1 MGRINEEEENRDLEE
16 EKRKYPSDWL
26 KIVRIVEMN
35 QDSMLFIVNETIRNN
50 IDEYTESH
58 NLFITVLDRYPTGR
72 EDVQIVTCRRYPI
85 LKRLCVERNMR
96 FENHKDDRTYEQIV
110 LDEQP
115 FLTEQE
121 VLTLVDANRDVIKKV
136 GNEGLWYEHSTIE
149 PINGQPFSIK
159 LAQACCD
166 RANEKSKG
174 QNRGMK

>member
-1 MGRINEEEENRDLEE
+1 M
-16 EKRKYPSDWL
+16 Y
-26 KIVRIVEMN
+26 
-35 QDSMLFIVNETIRNN
+35 QDSVLFIVNETIRNN
-50 IDEYTESH
+50 IDEYTKS
-58 NLFITVLDRYPTGR
+58 NNIFITVLDRYPKGR
-72 EDVQIVTCRRYPI
+72 EEIQIVTCRRYPI
-85 LKRLCVERNMR
+85 LKRLCLERNIR

-121 VLTLVDANRDVIKKV
+121 VLTLVAANRDVIKKV
-136 GNEGLWYEHSTIE
+136 GKEGLWYEHSTIE

-166 RANEKSKG
+166 RANEKSKV

>member
-1 MGRINEEEENRDLEE
+1 
-16 EKRKYPSDWL
+16 
-26 KIVRIVEMN
+26 MN
-35 QDSMLFIVNETIRNN
+35 QDSVLFIVNETIRNN

-58 NLFITVLDRYPTGR
+58 NLFITVLDRYPTGG
-72 EDVQIVTCRRYPI
+72 EYVQIVTCRRYPI

-136 GNEGLWYEHSTIE
+136 GKEGLWYEHSTIE
-149 PINGQPFSIK
+149 TINGQPFSTK

-166 RANEKSKG
+166 RANGKIK
-174 QNRGMK
+174 RTK